1 MEIITSYNNQL
12 VQLIHPDDRHKIT
25 DKLTGK
31 STSINLMY
39 RINSSTG
46 YMWVTNQLELVAH
59 QGNLIWRG
67 IVINITER
75 VELKNHLEAVV
86 NNSPGDI
93 FMMTPNHIEFLA
105 VIYQHR

>member
-12 VQLIHPDDRHKIT
+12 VQRFILIYRHKIT

-59 QGNLIWRG
+59 QE
-67 IVINITER
+67 T
-75 VELKNHLEAVV
+75 
-86 NNSPGDI
+86 
-93 FMMTPNHIEFLA
+93 
-105 VIYQHR
+105 

>member
-1 MEIITSYNNQL
+1 
-12 VQLIHPDDRHKIT
+12 
-25 DKLTGK
+25 
-31 STSINLMY
+31 MY

-75 VELKNHLEAVV
+75 VELKNHLE
-86 NNSPGDI
+86 
-93 FMMTPNHIEFLA
+93 
-105 VIYQHR
+105 Q